1 MPTSSGAAV
10 SLHAIGKQESYIHS
24 ENLDQSIF
32 NYNPKTH
39 SHFTKFHRTTVVN
52 KSPTS
57 PTWPFNER
65 IKVTFNPQNMGDL
78 LSNMYIMVNLPGLT
92 QDKNY
97 SDQVGRHLIKSV
109 TMRVDE
115 IEVEKIFDDWMVIHD
130 ELYLEVSE
138 KVSNRF
144 ILNRM
149 LGFDTSSAQ
158 RAYASLDSEVIIPL
172 PFFFSRKYSSDEYL
186 SNEPNR
192 PFFPLCAV
200 HKQKIEFEFE
210 FHPQNF
216 FTNSVDT
223 IQLENFKIITEEFT
237 IDPVERLY
245 LKNKEYTMITDLVK
259 KHPTIETLP
268 GVDTVQTNLVPNSR
282 VKSIHWFLR
291 NSRFEDVS
299 ISALPSEFDTYRIY
313 VRAIA
318 SGTGVN
324 QFTLKNLSFFTALTQ
339 GGVTTFSR
347 VNYSDTPILDGN
359 APPPAPGNPPP
370 NTETVGVPFSTEY
383 NIIPW
388 TNLTA
393 STAIGSEIITVKV
406 PANSFIEKFT
416 FEYYTTESSRV
427 INGKRYTNIPGF
439 DITKNHELILPTDP
453 ISDFVSDTE
462 DTFIQ
467 SYSIT
472 LDTSVFRVPDANFS
486 DYHYLQNRF
495 NFSKNPDFDEAFSFF
510 NPVMKK
516 AKFFIQGVDLP
527 NISSTTDGYYK
538 YMVPYQKRLSRPV
551 RNIYTYSFSM
561 NPINVNPS
569 GSLDFSEIQSEKTK
583 IELKLD
589 PGLTDV
595 YTLYIYYT
603 GYQTFKF
610 DKGFMSL
617 VY

>member
-78 LSNMYIMVNLPGLT
+78 LSNMYIMINLPGLT
-92 QDKNY
+92 NDKNY

-138 KVSNRF
+138 KVANRF

-223 IQLENFKIITEEFT
+223 IQLDNFKIITEEFT

-291 NSRFEDVS
+291 NSRFEDTSV
-299 ISALPSEFDTYRIY
+299 SALPVEFDTYKIY
-313 VRAIA
+313 VRDIA

-347 VNYSDTPILDGN
+347 VNFSGAPVLNGN
-359 APPPAPGNPPP
+359 GI
-370 NTETVGVPFSTEY
+370 TESVGDPFSTEY
-383 NIIPW
+383 NIVPW
-388 TNLTA
+388 TNLTP
-393 STAIGSEIITVKV
+393 STADGSEIITVKI

-416 FEYYTTESSRV
+416 FEYYTTDSSRV
-427 INGKRYTNIPGF
+427 ISGKRYTNIPGF
-439 DITKNHELILPTDP
+439 DIVKNDEKTPILLTTDP

-462 DTFIQ
+462 DTFTQ

-551 RNIYTYSFSM
+551 RNIYTYSFSI

>member
-78 LSNMYIMVNLPGLT
+78 LSNMYVMIKLPGLT

-291 NSRFEDVS
+291 NSRFEDTS
-299 ISALPSEFDTYRIY
+299 ISALPDEFDTYEIY

-318 SGTGVN
+318 TGLPVAN

-347 VNYSDTPILDGN
+347 VNFSDTPILNGN
-359 APPPAPGNPPP
+359 APLPGSGGPP
-370 NTETVGVPFSTEY
+370 NTDTVGDPFSTEY

-388 TNLTA
+388 TGLIE
-393 STAIGSEIITVKV
+393 STANPIIKVKV

-416 FEYYTTESSRV
+416 FEYYTTDSSRV
-427 INGKRYTNIPGF
+427 ISGKRYTNIPGF
-439 DITKNHELILPTDP
+439 DIVKNGVVLLPTDP

-462 DTFIQ
+462 NTFTQ

-472 LDTSVFRVPDANFS
+472 LDTTVFRVPDANFS

-569 GSLDFSEIQSEKTK
+569 GSLDFTEIQSEKTK

>member
-10 SLHAIGKQESYIHS
+10 SLHAIGKHESYIHS
-24 ENLDQSIF
+24 ENLDESIF

-39 SHFTKFHRTTVVN
+39 SHFTKFHKTTVVN

-78 LSNMYIMVNLPGLT
+78 LSNMYVMIKLPGLT

-97 SDQVGRHLIKSV
+97 SDQIGRHLIKSV

-115 IEVEKIFDDWMVIHD
+115 IEVEKIFDDWMIIHD

-172 PFFFSRKYSSDEYL
+172 PFFFSRKYSSDEYPT
-186 SNEPNR
+186 NEPNR
-192 PFFPLCAV
+192 PFFPLCAI
-200 HKQKIEFEFE
+200 HKQKMEFEFE

-223 IQLENFKIITEEFT
+223 IQLDNFKIITEEFT

-245 LKNKEYTMITDLVK
+245 LKNKEYTMITDVVK
-259 KHPTIETLP
+259 KHPTIETVP
-268 GVDTVQTNLVPNSR
+268 GVDNIQTNLVPNNR

-291 NSRFEDVS
+291 NSRFEDTS
-299 ISALPSEFDTYRIY
+299 ISALPSEFDTYDIY
-313 VRAIA
+313 VREVV
-318 SGTGVN
+318 SGADY
-324 QFTLKNLSFFTALTQ
+324 FTLKNLSFFTALTT

-347 VNYSDTPILDGN
+347 VNFSE
-359 APPPAPGNPPP
+359 PPKLKRNST
-370 NTETVGVPFSTEY
+370 TESVGDPFSTEY
-383 NIIPW
+383 NIVPW
-388 TNLTA
+388 IGLTT
-393 STAIGSEIITVKV
+393 SVLEPIIRVKI

-416 FEYYTTESSRV
+416 FEYYTTDSSR
-427 INGKRYTNIPGF
+427 IISGKRYTNIPGF
-439 DITKNHELILPTDP
+439 NIVKNEEQNPVLLATDP

-462 DTFIQ
+462 DTFTQ

-495 NFSKNPDFDEAFSFF
+495 NFSKNPDFDEEFTFF
-510 NPVMKK
+510 NPVMKS

-551 RNIYTYSFSM
+551 RNIYTYSFSI

-583 IELKLD
+583 IELRLD
-589 PGLTDV
+589 PGLTDS

-610 DKGFMSL
+610 EKGFMSL

>member
-78 LSNMYIMVNLPGLT
+78 LSNMYIMINLPGLT
-92 QDKNY
+92 NDKNY

-138 KVSNRF
+138 KVANRF

-223 IQLENFKIITEEFT
+223 IQLDNFKIITEEFT

-291 NSRFEDVS
+291 NSRFEDTSV
-299 ISALPSEFDTYRIY
+299 SALPVEFDTYKIY
-313 VRAIA
+313 VRDIA

-339 GGVTTFSR
+339 RGVTTFSR
-347 VNYSDTPILDGN
+347 VNFSG
-359 APPPAPGNPPP
+359 APVLNGT
-370 NTETVGVPFSTEY
+370 NTIDTVGDPFSTEY
-383 NIIPW
+383 NIVPW
-388 TNLTA
+388 TNLTP
-393 STAIGSEIITVKV
+393 STADGSEIITVKI

-416 FEYYTTESSRV
+416 FEYYTTDSSRV
-427 INGKRYTNIPGF
+427 ISGKRYTNIPGF
-439 DITKNHELILPTDP
+439 DIVKNDEKTPILLTTNP

-462 DTFIQ
+462 DTFTQ

-551 RNIYTYSFSM
+551 RNIYTYSFSI

-610 DKGFMSL
+610 DQGFMSL

>member
-78 LSNMYIMVNLPGLT
+78 LSNMYIMINLPGLT
-92 QDKNY
+92 NDKNY

-138 KVSNRF
+138 KVANRF

-223 IQLENFKIITEEFT
+223 IQLDNFKIITEEFT

-291 NSRFEDVS
+291 NSRFEDTS
-299 ISALPSEFDTYRIY
+299 ISALPVEFDTYKIY
-313 VRAIA
+313 VRDIA

-347 VNYSDTPILDGN
+347 VNFSGAPVLNGN
-359 APPPAPGNPPP
+359 GI
-370 NTETVGVPFSTEY
+370 TESVGDPFSTEY
-383 NIIPW
+383 NIVPW
-388 TNLTA
+388 TNLTP
-393 STAIGSEIITVKV
+393 STADGSEIITVKI

-416 FEYYTTESSRV
+416 FEYYTTDSSRV
-427 INGKRYTNIPGF
+427 ISGKRYTNIPGF
-439 DITKNHELILPTDP
+439 DIVKNDEKTPILLTTNP

-462 DTFIQ
+462 DTFTQ

-551 RNIYTYSFSM
+551 RNIYTYSFSI

>member
-78 LSNMYIMVNLPGLT
+78 LSNMYVMIKLPGLT

-291 NSRFEDVS
+291 NSRFEDTS
-299 ISALPSEFDTYRIY
+299 ISALPEEFDTYKIY
-313 VRAIA
+313 IREVATATA
-318 SGTGVN
+318 S
-324 QFTLKNLSFFTALTQ
+324 FKLKNLSFFTALTQ

-347 VNYSDTPILDGN
+347 VNFSGTPVLNGN
-359 APPPAPGNPPP
+359 GI
-370 NTETVGVPFSTEY
+370 TESVGDPFSTEY
-383 NIIPW
+383 NIIEWVNPVAD
-388 TNLTA
+388 TSNP
-393 STAIGSEIITVKV
+393 IITVKV
-406 PANSFIEKFT
+406 PANSFIEKFS
-416 FEYYTTESSRV
+416 FEYYTSDSSRLD
-427 INGKRYTNIPGF
+427 NGKLYTNIPAF
-439 DITKNHELILPTDP
+439 DIVKNDEENPKLKATDLISNFIYSTQPT
-453 ISDFVSDTE
+453 FT
-462 DTFIQ
+462 Q
-467 SYSIT
+467 SYSIQ

-551 RNIYTYSFSM
+551 RNIYTYSFSI

-583 IELKLD
+583 IELNLD

>member
-10 SLHAIGKQESYIHS
+10 SLHAIGKHESYIHS
-24 ENLDQSIF
+24 ENLDESIF

-39 SHFTKFHRTTVVN
+39 SPFTKFHRTTVVN

-78 LSNMYIMVNLPGLT
+78 LSNMYVMIKLPGLT

-115 IEVEKIFDDWMVIHD
+115 IEVEKIFDDWMIIHD

-172 PFFFSRKYSSDEYL
+172 PFFFSRKYSSDEYPT
-186 SNEPNR
+186 NEPNR
-192 PFFPLCAV
+192 PFFPLCAI

-223 IQLENFKIITEEFT
+223 IQLDNFKIVTEEFT

-245 LKNKEYTMITDLVK
+245 LKNKEYTMITDVVK
-259 KHPTIETLP
+259 KHPTIETVP
-268 GVDTVQTNLVPNSR
+268 GVDNIQTNLVPNNR

-291 NSRFEDVS
+291 NSRFEDTSV
-299 ISALPSEFDTYRIY
+299 SALPVEFDTYDIY
-313 VRAIA
+313 VREVI
-318 SGTGVN
+318 TGAE
-324 QFTLKNLSFFTALTQ
+324 QFTLKNLSFFTALTT

-347 VNYSDTPILDGN
+347 VNFSLDPILRNNDIG
-359 APPPAPGNPPP
+359 
-370 NTETVGVPFSTEY
+370 NTETVGTVFSTEY
-383 NIIPW
+383 NIVPW
-388 TNLTA
+388 VGLTA
-393 STAIGSEIITVKV
+393 STTTPIISVVV

-416 FEYYTTESSRV
+416 FDYYTTDSSRV

-439 DITKNHELILPTDP
+439 NIVKNDEQNPVLLATDP

-462 DTFIQ
+462 DTFTQ

-495 NFSKNPDFDEAFSFF
+495 NFSKNPDFDEEFTFF
-510 NPVMKK
+510 NPVMKS

-551 RNIYTYSFSM
+551 RNIYTYSFSI

-583 IELKLD
+583 IELRLD
-589 PGLTDV
+589 PGLTDS

-603 GYQTFKF
+603 GNQTFKF
-610 DKGFMSL
+610 EKGFMSL

>member
-10 SLHAIGKQESYIHS
+10 SLHAIGKHESYIHS
-24 ENLDQSIF
+24 ENLDESIF

-39 SHFTKFHRTTVVN
+39 SHFTKFHKTTVVN

-78 LSNMYIMVNLPGLT
+78 LSNMYVMIKLPGLT

-97 SDQVGRHLIKSV
+97 SDQIGRHLIKSV

-115 IEVEKIFDDWMVIHD
+115 IEVEKIFDDWMIIHD

-186 SNEPNR
+186 TNEPNR
-192 PFFPLCAV
+192 PFFPLCAI
-200 HKQKIEFEFE
+200 HKQKMEFEFE

-223 IQLENFKIITEEFT
+223 IQLDNFKIITEEFT

-245 LKNKEYTMITDLVK
+245 LKNKEYTMITDVVK
-259 KHPTIETLP
+259 KHPTIETVP
-268 GVDTVQTNLVPNSR
+268 GVDNIQTNLVPNNR

-291 NSRFEDVS
+291 NSRFEDTS
-299 ISALPSEFDTYRIY
+299 ISALPSEFDTYDIY
-313 VRAIA
+313 VREVV
-318 SGTGVN
+318 SGADY
-324 QFTLKNLSFFTALTQ
+324 FTLKNLSFFTALTT

-347 VNYSDTPILDGN
+347 VNFSEPPILKRN
-359 APPPAPGNPPP
+359 APAPGNPPP
-370 NTETVGVPFSTEY
+370 NTETVGTAFSTEY
-383 NIIPW
+383 NIVPW
-388 TNLTA
+388 IGLTT
-393 STAIGSEIITVKV
+393 SVLEPIISVVV

-439 DITKNHELILPTDP
+439 NIVKNGEQNPVLLATDP

-462 DTFIQ
+462 DTFTQ

-495 NFSKNPDFDEAFSFF
+495 NFSKNPDFDEEFTFF
-510 NPVMKK
+510 NPVMKS

-551 RNIYTYSFSM
+551 RNIYTYSFSI

-589 PGLTDV
+589 PGLTDS

-610 DKGFMSL
+610 EKGFMSL

>member
-24 ENLDQSIF
+24 ENLDESIF

-39 SHFTKFHRTTVVN
+39 SNFTKFHRTTVVN

-78 LSNMYIMVNLPGLT
+78 LSNMYVMLKLPGLT

-97 SDQVGRHLIKSV
+97 SDQIGRHLIKSV

-115 IEVEKIFDDWMVIHD
+115 IEVEKIYDDWMIIHD

-158 RAYASLDSEVIIPL
+158 RAYASLNSEVIIPL

-186 SNEPNR
+186 TNEPNR
-192 PFFPLCAV
+192 PFFPLCAI
-200 HKQKIEFEFE
+200 HKQKMEFEFE

-216 FTNSVDT
+216 FTNSVNT
-223 IQLENFKIITEEFT
+223 IQLDNFKIITEEFT

-245 LKNKEYTMITDLVK
+245 LKNKEYTMITDVVK
-259 KHPTIETLP
+259 KHPTIETTP
-268 GVDTVQTNLVPNSR
+268 GVDNIQTNLVPNSR

-291 NSRFEDVS
+291 NSRFEDTS

-313 VRAIA
+313 VREIA

-324 QFTLKNLSFFTALTQ
+324 QFTLKNLSFLTVLTQ
-339 GGVTTFSR
+339 GGVSTFSR
-347 VNYSDTPILDGN
+347 VNFSETPILNGN
-359 APPPAPGNPPP
+359 ST
-370 NTETVGVPFSTEY
+370 TESVGDPFSTEY
-383 NIIPW
+383 NIIGW
-388 TNLTA
+388 TGLTA
-393 STAIGSEIITVKV
+393 STADGSEIITVKI
-406 PANSFIEKFT
+406 PANSFVEKFT
-416 FEYYTTESSRV
+416 FEYYTTDSSRV
-427 INGKRYTNIPGF
+427 INGKLYTNIPGF
-439 DITKNHELILPTDP
+439 DIKKNEELILATDP
-453 ISDFVSDTE
+453 ISDFVSDTD
-462 DTFIQ
+462 DTFTQ

-495 NFSKNPDFDEAFSFF
+495 NFSKNPDFDEEFTFF
-510 NPVMKK
+510 NPVMKN

-551 RNIYTYSFSM
+551 RNIYTYSFSI

-589 PGLTDV
+589 PGLSDT

-603 GYQTFKF
+603 GYQTFNF
-610 DKGFMSL
+610 EKGFMSL

>member
-1 MPTSSGAAV
+1 M
-10 SLHAIGKQESYIHS
+10 SLHAIGKHESYIHS
-24 ENLDQSIF
+24 ENLDESIF

-78 LSNMYIMVNLPGLT
+78 LSNMYVMIKLPGLT

-115 IEVEKIFDDWMVIHD
+115 IEVEKIFDDWMIIHD

-172 PFFFSRKYSSDEYL
+172 PFFFSRKYSSDEYPT
-186 SNEPNR
+186 NEPNR
-192 PFFPLCAV
+192 PFFPLCAI

-223 IQLENFKIITEEFT
+223 IQLDNFKIVTEEFT

-245 LKNKEYTMITDLVK
+245 LKNKEYTMITDVVK
-259 KHPTIETLP
+259 KHPTIETVP
-268 GVDTVQTNLVPNSR
+268 GVDNIQTNLVPNNR

-291 NSRFEDVS
+291 NSRFEDTSV
-299 ISALPSEFDTYRIY
+299 SALPVEFDTYDIY
-313 VRAIA
+313 VREVI
-318 SGTGVN
+318 TGAE
-324 QFTLKNLSFFTALTQ
+324 QFTLKNLSFFTALTT

-347 VNYSDTPILDGN
+347 VSFSLDPILRNNDVT
-359 APPPAPGNPPP
+359 
-370 NTETVGVPFSTEY
+370 NTETVGTVFSTEY
-383 NIIPW
+383 NIVPW
-388 TNLTA
+388 VGLTA
-393 STAIGSEIITVKV
+393 STTTPIISVV
-406 PANSFIEKFT
+406 IPANSFIEKFT
-416 FEYYTTESSRV
+416 FEYYTTDSSRV

-439 DITKNHELILPTDP
+439 NIVKNDEQNPVLLATDP

-462 DTFIQ
+462 DTFTQ

-495 NFSKNPDFDEAFSFF
+495 NFSKNPDFDEEFTFF
-510 NPVMKK
+510 NPVMKN

-551 RNIYTYSFSM
+551 RNIYTYSFSI

-583 IELKLD
+583 IELRLD
-589 PGLTDV
+589 PGLTES

-610 DKGFMSL
+610 EKGFMSL

>member
-24 ENLDQSIF
+24 ENLDESIF

-39 SHFTKFHRTTVVN
+39 SNFTKFHRTTVVN

-78 LSNMYIMVNLPGLT
+78 LSNMYVMLKLPGLT

-115 IEVEKIFDDWMVIHD
+115 IEVEKIYDDWMIIHD

-158 RAYASLDSEVIIPL
+158 RAYASLNSEVIIPL

-186 SNEPNR
+186 TNEPNR
-192 PFFPLCAV
+192 PFFPLCAI
-200 HKQKIEFEFE
+200 HKQKMEFEFE

-216 FTNSVDT
+216 FTNSVNT
-223 IQLENFKIITEEFT
+223 IQLDNFKIITEEFT

-245 LKNKEYTMITDLVK
+245 LKNKEYTMITDVVK
-259 KHPTIETLP
+259 KHPTIETTP
-268 GVDTVQTNLVPNSR
+268 GVDNIQTNLVPNSR

-291 NSRFEDVS
+291 NSRFEDTS

-313 VRAIA
+313 VREIA

-324 QFTLKNLSFFTALTQ
+324 QFTLKNLSFLTVLTQ
-339 GGVTTFSR
+339 GGVSTFSR
-347 VNYSDTPILDGN
+347 VNFSETPILNGN
-359 APPPAPGNPPP
+359 ST
-370 NTETVGVPFSTEY
+370 TESVGDPFSTEY
-383 NIIPW
+383 NIIGW
-388 TNLTA
+388 TGLTA
-393 STAIGSEIITVKV
+393 STADGSEIITVKI
-406 PANSFIEKFT
+406 PANSFVEKFT
-416 FEYYTTESSRV
+416 FEYYTTDSSRV
-427 INGKRYTNIPGF
+427 INGKLYTNIPGF
-439 DITKNHELILPTDP
+439 DIKKNEELILATDP
-453 ISDFVSDTE
+453 ISDFVSDTD
-462 DTFIQ
+462 DTFTQ

-495 NFSKNPDFDEAFSFF
+495 NFSKNPDFDEEFTFF
-510 NPVMKK
+510 NPVMKN

-551 RNIYTYSFSM
+551 RNIYTYSFSI

-589 PGLTDV
+589 PGLSDT

-603 GYQTFKF
+603 GYQTFNF
-610 DKGFMSL
+610 EKGFMSL

>member
-24 ENLDQSIF
+24 ENLDESIF

-39 SHFTKFHRTTVVN
+39 SNFTKFHRTTVVN

-78 LSNMYIMVNLPGLT
+78 LSNMYVMLKLPGLT

-97 SDQVGRHLIKSV
+97 SDQIGRHLIKSV

-115 IEVEKIFDDWMVIHD
+115 IEVEKIYDDWMIIHD

-186 SNEPNR
+186 TNEPNR
-192 PFFPLCAV
+192 PFFPLCAI
-200 HKQKIEFEFE
+200 HKQKMEFEFE

-216 FTNSVDT
+216 FTNSVNT
-223 IQLENFKIITEEFT
+223 IQLDNFKIITEEFT

-245 LKNKEYTMITDLVK
+245 LKNKEYTMITDVVK
-259 KHPTIETLP
+259 KHPTIETTP
-268 GVDTVQTNLVPNSR
+268 GVDNIQTNLVPNSR

-291 NSRFEDVS
+291 NSRFEDTS

-318 SGTGVN
+318 SGTGAN
-324 QFTLKNLSFFTALTQ
+324 QFTLKNLSFLTVLTQ
-339 GGVTTFSR
+339 GGVSTFSR
-347 VNYSDTPILDGN
+347 VNFSETPILN
-359 APPPAPGNPPP
+359 RNS
-370 NTETVGVPFSTEY
+370 TSESVGDPFSTDY
-383 NIIPW
+383 NIIGW
-388 TNLTA
+388 TGLTA
-393 STAIGSEIITVKV
+393 STADGSEIITVKV
-406 PANSFIEKFT
+406 PANSFVEKFT

-453 ISDFVSDTE
+453 ISDFVSDTD
-462 DTFIQ
+462 DTFTQ

-495 NFSKNPDFDEAFSFF
+495 NFSKNPDFDEEFTFF
-510 NPVMKK
+510 NPVMKN

-551 RNIYTYSFSM
+551 RNIYTYSFSI

-589 PGLTDV
+589 PGLSDT

-603 GYQTFKF
+603 GYQTFNF
-610 DKGFMSL
+610 EKGFMSL

>member
-24 ENLDQSIF
+24 ENLDESIF

-39 SHFTKFHRTTVVN
+39 SNFTKFHRTTVVN

-78 LSNMYIMVNLPGLT
+78 LSNMYVMLKLPGLT

-192 PFFPLCAV
+192 PFFPLCAI
-200 HKQKIEFEFE
+200 HKQKMEFEFE

-216 FTNSVDT
+216 FTNSVNT
-223 IQLENFKIITEEFT
+223 IQLDNFKIITEEFT

-245 LKNKEYTMITDLVK
+245 LKNKEYTMITDVVK
-259 KHPTIETLP
+259 RHPTIETVP
-268 GVDTVQTNLVPNSR
+268 GVDNIQTNLVPNSR

-291 NSRFEDVS
+291 NSSFEDTS
-299 ISALPSEFDTYRIY
+299 ISALPEEFDTYKIY
-313 VRAIA
+313 IREVAGVGA
-318 SGTGVN
+318 S
-324 QFTLKNLSFFTALTQ
+324 FTLKNLSFFTALTQ

-347 VNYSDTPILDGN
+347 VNFSETPILNG
-359 APPPAPGNPPP
+359 
-370 NTETVGVPFSTEY
+370 TSTIESVGDPFSTEY
-383 NIIPW
+383 NIIEWNNPVS
-388 TNLTA
+388 NPHVP
-393 STAIGSEIITVKV
+393 IITVKV

-416 FEYYTTESSRV
+416 FEFYTPSSSRTD
-427 INGKRYTNIPGF
+427 NGKLYTNIPAF
-439 DITKNHELILPTDP
+439 NIEKNDEQNPILLATDV
-453 ISDFVSDTE
+453 ISNFVSLTQP
-462 DTFIQ
+462 TFTQ

-495 NFSKNPDFDEAFSFF
+495 NFSKNPDFDEAFTFF
-510 NPVMKK
+510 NPVMKS

-551 RNIYTYSFSM
+551 RNIYTYSFSI

-589 PGLTDV
+589 PGLTDT

-603 GYQTFKF
+603 GYQTFNF
-610 DKGFMSL
+610 EKGFMSL

>member
-10 SLHAIGKQESYIHS
+10 SLHAIGKHESYIHS
-24 ENLDQSIF
+24 ENLDESIF

-78 LSNMYIMVNLPGLT
+78 LSNMYVMIKLPGLT

-115 IEVEKIFDDWMVIHD
+115 IEVEKIFDDWMIIHD

-172 PFFFSRKYSSDEYL
+172 PFFFSRKYSSDEYPT
-186 SNEPNR
+186 NEPNR
-192 PFFPLCAV
+192 PFFPLCAI

-223 IQLENFKIITEEFT
+223 IQLDNFKIVTEEFT

-245 LKNKEYTMITDLVK
+245 LKNKEYTMITDVVK
-259 KHPTIETLP
+259 KHPTIETVP
-268 GVDTVQTNLVPNSR
+268 GVDNIQTNLVPNNR

-291 NSRFEDVS
+291 NSRFEDTSV
-299 ISALPSEFDTYRIY
+299 SALPVEFDTYDIY
-313 VRAIA
+313 VREVI
-318 SGTGVN
+318 TGAE
-324 QFTLKNLSFFTALTQ
+324 QFTLKNLSFFTALTT

-347 VNYSDTPILDGN
+347 VNFSLDPILRNNDIG
-359 APPPAPGNPPP
+359 
-370 NTETVGVPFSTEY
+370 NTETVGTVFSTEY
-383 NIIPW
+383 NIVPW
-388 TNLTA
+388 VGLTA
-393 STAIGSEIITVKV
+393 STTTPIISVVV

-416 FEYYTTESSRV
+416 FEYYTTDSSR
-427 INGKRYTNIPGF
+427 IISGKRYTNIPGF
-439 DITKNHELILPTDP
+439 NIVKNGEQNPVLLATDP

-462 DTFIQ
+462 DTFTQ

-495 NFSKNPDFDEAFSFF
+495 NFSKNPDFDEEFTFF
-510 NPVMKK
+510 NPVMKS

-551 RNIYTYSFSM
+551 RNIYTYSFSI

-583 IELKLD
+583 IELRLD
-589 PGLTDV
+589 PGLTDS

-610 DKGFMSL
+610 EKGFMSL

>member
-78 LSNMYIMVNLPGLT
+78 LSNMYIMINLPGLT
-92 QDKNY
+92 NDKNY

-138 KVSNRF
+138 KVANRF

-223 IQLENFKIITEEFT
+223 IQLDNFKIITEEFT

-291 NSRFEDVS
+291 NSRFEDTS
-299 ISALPSEFDTYRIY
+299 ISALPEEFDTYKIY
-313 VRAIA
+313 GREIA

-347 VNYSDTPILDGN
+347 VNFSGAPVLNGN
-359 APPPAPGNPPP
+359 GI
-370 NTETVGVPFSTEY
+370 TESVGDPFSTEY
-383 NIIPW
+383 NIVPW
-388 TNLTA
+388 TNLTP
-393 STAIGSEIITVKV
+393 STADGSEIITVKI

-416 FEYYTTESSRV
+416 FEYYTTDSSRV
-427 INGKRYTNIPGF
+427 ISGKRYTNIPGF
-439 DITKNHELILPTDP
+439 DIVKNDEKTPILLTTNP

-462 DTFIQ
+462 DTFTQ

-551 RNIYTYSFSM
+551 RNIYTYSFSI

>member
-52 KSPTS
+52 KSPSS

-78 LSNMYIMVNLPGLT
+78 LSNMYVMIKLPGLT

-192 PFFPLCAV
+192 PFFPLCAI

-223 IQLENFKIITEEFT
+223 IQLDNFKIITEEFT

-259 KHPTIETLP
+259 KHPTIETTP

-291 NSRFEDVS
+291 NNRFEDTS
-299 ISALPSEFDTYRIY
+299 ISALPVEFDTYEIY
-313 VRAIA
+313 IREVSTATA
-318 SGTGVN
+318 S
-324 QFTLKNLSFFTALTQ
+324 FKLKNMSFFTALTQ

-347 VNYSDTPILDGN
+347 VNFSGTPVLNGN
-359 APPPAPGNPPP
+359 GT
-370 NTETVGVPFSTEY
+370 TESVGDPFSTEY
-383 NIIPW
+383 NIIEWVNPVAD
-388 TNLTA
+388 TSNP
-393 STAIGSEIITVKV
+393 IITVKV
-406 PANSFIEKFT
+406 PANSFIEKFS
-416 FEYYTTESSRV
+416 FEYYTNDSSRV
-427 INGKRYTNIPGF
+427 ISGKRYTNIPGF
-439 DITKNHELILPTDP
+439 DIVKNGVENPNLLATDP
-453 ISDFVSDTE
+453 ISDFVSDIE
-462 DTFIQ
+462 DTFTQ
-467 SYSIT
+467 SYSVQ

-603 GYQTFKF
+603 GYQTFNF

>member
-78 LSNMYIMVNLPGLT
+78 LSNMYIMINLPGLT
-92 QDKNY
+92 NDKNY

-138 KVSNRF
+138 KVANRF

-223 IQLENFKIITEEFT
+223 IQLDNFKIITEEFT

-291 NSRFEDVS
+291 NSRFEDTSV
-299 ISALPSEFDTYRIY
+299 SALPVEFDTYKIY
-313 VRAIA
+313 VRDIA

-339 GGVTTFSR
+339 RGVTTFSR
-347 VNYSDTPILDGN
+347 VNFSGAPVLNGN
-359 APPPAPGNPPP
+359 GI
-370 NTETVGVPFSTEY
+370 TESVGDPFSTEY
-383 NIIPW
+383 NIVPW
-388 TNLTA
+388 TNLTP
-393 STAIGSEIITVKV
+393 STADGSEIITVKI

-416 FEYYTTESSRV
+416 FEYYTTDSSRV
-427 INGKRYTNIPGF
+427 ISGKRYTNIPGF
-439 DITKNHELILPTDP
+439 DIVKNDEKTPILLTTNP

-462 DTFIQ
+462 DTFTQ

-551 RNIYTYSFSM
+551 RNIYTYSFSI

-610 DKGFMSL
+610 DQGFMSL